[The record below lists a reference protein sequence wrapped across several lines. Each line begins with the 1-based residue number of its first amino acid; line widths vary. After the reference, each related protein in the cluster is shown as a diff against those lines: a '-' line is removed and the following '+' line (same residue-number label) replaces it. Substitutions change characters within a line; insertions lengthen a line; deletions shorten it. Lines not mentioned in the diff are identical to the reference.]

1 MKKLIGVLAVMF
13 LVGCIPPRYYS
24 ASQVLVVEYSVGYDY
39 YGYGYGYVSSRYY
52 NPYYNYYSPARRD
65 VIHIHNYVLRTSS
78 RNPKHSNEVKPTA
91 YRKRQPVVRSRVA
104 SQVRLQPQ
112 RRRSSGRRN

>member
-24 ASQVLVVEYSVGYDY
+24 ASQVLVVQYSVGYDY
-39 YGYGYGYVSSRYY
+39 YGYVSSRYY
-52 NPYYNYYSPARRD
+52 DPYYYYYSPSRRY
-65 VIHIHNYVLRTSS
+65 VTHIHNYVLRTSS
-78 RNPKHSNEVKPTA
+78 RNPKHSTEVRPTT

-104 SQVRLQPQ
+104 PQVRRKPQ
-112 RRRSSGRRN
+112 RRRSTGRRN